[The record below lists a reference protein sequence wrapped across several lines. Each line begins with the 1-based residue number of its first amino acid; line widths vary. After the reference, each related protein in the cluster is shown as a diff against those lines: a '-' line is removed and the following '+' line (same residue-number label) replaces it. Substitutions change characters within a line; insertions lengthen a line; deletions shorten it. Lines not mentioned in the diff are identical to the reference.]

1 MRVVK
6 TRQLCSIYCNFFDF
20 KNNRLKLSALEHRV
34 LDREEYLTFMEN
46 MYRDI
51 LENLKVE
58 KIPDYFSPNYV
69 QTTGGENIDY
79 QGFVDQIKD
88 LKQHVESI
96 QVLPLEE
103 TVCEGNRMA
112 LRYLRRVTKKNGLL
126 SNVAVLGIFEI
137 QDDKLVRCWEL
148 SKVILG
154 EKEDKALNAIP

>member
-1 MRVVK
+1 MDN
-6 TRQLCSIYCNFFDF
+6 SINFKIIDLNYLNF
-20 KNNRLKLSALEHRV
+20 EHRV
-34 LDREEYLTFMEN
+34 LNRAEYLTFMEN

-51 LENLKVE
+51 LENLKVD
-58 KIPDYFSPNYV
+58 KIPDYFSPKYV

-79 QGFVDQIKD
+79 QGFIDQVKD

-103 TVCEGNRMA
+103 TICEGNKMA
-112 LRYLRRVTKKNGLL
+112 LRYLRRVTKRNGLL

-148 SKVILG
+148 SKVIVG
-154 EKEDKALNAIP
+154 EKEDKALDAIP